1 MADQLYFSR
10 DTRLFIQF
18 RNQDDEDDNTAG
30 AGQLWEV
37 PILDGYSFSQTT
49 NTSEILLSEMEST
62 VGVSRRGRRLFT
74 DSLAPAEWSFSTY
87 IRPFKS
93 KGQTALDS
101 AGQGVAGAEAGSG
114 VDVHSVEEVLWAAM
128 AGADVYDSSTGIA
141 TVDNLQNG
149 TDTDRVEGTYTITE
163 SDYTAAGGGSGA
175 SFTIAVNGSGVT
187 TVSAVASPGDGYAV
201 NDTITVASEKLGAAA
216 GDTAFTFDVATLTTG
231 AKGFR
236 RAVNKVSGPVI
247 TPGADKST
255 IVLTESNRSALHP
268 MHLYFV
274 IETDV
279 DNPVIYKCAEA
290 VVNEVSIDFDVEG
303 IATLNWSG
311 FAKEIEDRSVNFRR
325 GTGTTLT
332 VGQTGNATTPKR
344 TQDGTDTDLL
354 TVGDFYFQSDNA
366 SGTAVHMVK
375 TVPGSGN
382 LTLVQAIDEAV
393 TSTNTFIRNR
403 LTSIDI
409 TADNK
414 TVFPGGMVTNG
425 DGKYSLTMTG
435 GSFTIANNI
444 TYLVP
449 DELGFVNKP
458 LEHVTGARNVTGSAT
473 CYLTLSDSDKTS
485 GTSRQF
491 FNDLVSTTAMSQV
504 VNKFA
509 VTLKIGGSA
518 QAGTPSL
525 VITMPNVH
533 FEVPSHQVEDV
544 ISLES
549 NFHALPA
556 DFGTANELTNIEYYA
571 PATYS

>member
-1 MADQLYFSR
+1 M
-10 DTRLFIQF
+10 
-18 RNQDDEDDNTAG
+18 
-30 AGQLWEV
+30 
-37 PILDGYSFSQTT
+37 
-49 NTSEILLSEMEST
+49 
-62 VGVSRRGRRLFT
+62 
-74 DSLAPAEWSFSTY
+74 
-87 IRPFKS
+87 
-93 KGQTALDS
+93 
-101 AGQGVAGAEAGSG
+101 
-114 VDVHSVEEVLWAAM
+114 
-128 AGADVYDSSTGIA
+128 
-141 TVDNLQNG
+141 
-149 TDTDRVEGTYTITE
+149 
-163 SDYTAAGGGSGA
+163 
-175 SFTIAVNGSGVT
+175 
-187 TVSAVASPGDGYAV
+187 
-201 NDTITVASEKLGAAA
+201 
-216 GDTAFTFDVATLTTG
+216 
-231 AKGFR
+231 
-236 RAVNKVSGPVI
+236 
-247 TPGADKST
+247 
-255 IVLTESNRSALHP
+255 TESNRSALHP

-274 IETDV
+274 IETDAL
-279 DNPVIYKCAEA
+279 NPVIYKCAEA

-311 FAKEIEDRSVNFRR
+311 FAKEIDDRSVNFRT

-344 TQDGTDTDLL
+344 TQDGADTDLL
-354 TVGDFYFQSDNA
+354 TAGDFYFQTDNA
-366 SGTAVHMVK
+366 QGTAVHMVK

-425 DGKYSLTMTG
+425 DGKYSRTMTG

-458 LEHVTGARNVTGSAT
+458 LEHVTGARNVTGAAT

-491 FNDLVSTTAMSQV
+491 FNDLVSTAAMSQV

-533 FEVPSHQVEDV
+533 FEVPSHQIEDV

>member
-10 DTRLFIQF
+10 DTRLFIEF

-93 KGQTALDS
+93 KGGSVAS
-101 AGQGVAGAEAGSG
+101 GVASADGSG
-114 VDVHSVEEVLWAAM
+114 TDIHSVEEVLWAAM
-128 AGADVYDSSTGIA
+128 SGADVYDSSTGIA
-141 TVDNLQNG
+141 TVDSTTGG
-149 TDTDRVEGTYTITE
+149 TDTDRTAGTYTITE
-163 SDYTAAGGGSGA
+163 SDYTAGGSGSGA
-175 SFTIAVNGSGVT
+175 SFTITVNGSGVA
-187 TVSAVASPGDGYAV
+187 SIAVASPGDGYAV
-201 NDTITVASEKLGAAA
+201 NDTITIQSEKIGDAVGGTDLG
-216 GDTAFTFDVATLTTG
+216 FDVATLTSG

-236 RAVNKVSGPVI
+236 RAVNKVSGPVV
-247 TPGADKST
+247 TPAATNST
-255 IVLTESNRSALHP
+255 IVMTESNRSALHP

-274 IETDV
+274 IETDAL
-279 DNPVIYKCAEA
+279 NPVIYKCAEA

-311 FAKEIEDRSVNFRR
+311 FAKEIDDRSVNFRT

-344 TQDGTDTDLL
+344 TQDGADTDLL
-354 TVGDFYFQSDNA
+354 TAGDFYFQTDNA
-366 SGTAVHMVK
+366 QGTAVHMVK

-414 TVFPGGMVTNG
+414 TVFPGGMVANG

-491 FNDLVSTTAMSQV
+491 FNDLVSTAAMSQV

-533 FEVPSHQVEDV
+533 FEVPSHQIEDV

-549 NFHALPA
+549 AFHALPA

>member
-10 DTRLFIQF
+10 DTRLFVQF

-93 KGQTALDS
+93 KGGSVAS
-101 AGQGVAGAEAGSG
+101 GVASADGSG
-114 VDVHSVEEVLWAAM
+114 TDIHSVEEVLWAAM
-128 AGADVYDSSTGIA
+128 SGADVYDSSTGIA
-141 TVDNLQNG
+141 TVDSTTGG
-149 TDTDRVEGTYTITE
+149 TDTDRTAGTYTITE
-163 SDYTAAGGGSGA
+163 SDFTATGGGSGA
-175 SFTIAVNGSGVT
+175 SFTITVNGSGVA
-187 TVSAVASPGDGYAV
+187 SIAVASPGDGYAV
-201 NDTITVASEKLGAAA
+201 NDTITIQSEKIGDAVGGTDLG
-216 GDTAFTFDVATLTTG
+216 FDVATLTSG

-236 RAVNKVSGPVI
+236 RAVNKVSGPVV
-247 TPGADKST
+247 TPASDNST
-255 IVLTESNRSALHP
+255 IVMTESNRSALHP
-268 MHLYFV
+268 MHIYFV
-274 IETDV
+274 IETDAL
-279 DNPVIYKCAEA
+279 NPVIYKCAEA

-311 FAKEIEDRSVNFRR
+311 FAKEIEDMSVNFRT

-354 TVGDFYFQSDNA
+354 TAGDFYFQTDNA
-366 SGTAVHMVK
+366 QGTAVHMVK

-414 TVFPGGMVTNG
+414 TVFPGGMVSNG

-491 FNDLVSTTAMSQV
+491 FNDLVSTAAMSQV

>member
-10 DTRLFIQF
+10 DTRLFIEF

-93 KGQTALDS
+93 KGGSVAS
-101 AGQGVAGAEAGSG
+101 GVASADGSG
-114 VDVHSVEEVLWAAM
+114 TDIHSVEEVLWAAM
-128 AGADVYDSSTGIA
+128 SGADVYDSSTGIA
-141 TVDNLQNG
+141 TVDSTTGG
-149 TDTDRVEGTYTITE
+149 TDTDRTAGTYTITE
-163 SDYTAAGGGSGA
+163 SDFTAGGSGSGA
-175 SFTIAVNGSGVT
+175 SFTITVNGSGVA
-187 TVSAVASPGDGYAV
+187 SIAVASPGDGYAV
-201 NDTITVASEKLGAAA
+201 NDTITIQSEKIGDAVGSTDLG
-216 GDTAFTFDVATLTTG
+216 FDVATLTSG

-236 RAVNKVSGPVI
+236 RAVNKVSGPVV
-247 TPGADKST
+247 TPAATNST
-255 IVLTESNRSALHP
+255 IVMTESNRSALHP

-274 IETDV
+274 IETDAL
-279 DNPVIYKCAEA
+279 NPVIYKCAEA

-311 FAKEIEDRSVNFRR
+311 FAKEIDDRSVNFRT

-354 TVGDFYFQSDNA
+354 TAGDFYFQTDNA
-366 SGTAVHMVK
+366 QGTAVHMVK

-414 TVFPGGMVTNG
+414 TVFPGGMVSNG

-435 GSFTIANNI
+435 GSFTISNNI

-458 LEHVTGARNVTGSAT
+458 LEHVTGARNVTGAAT

-491 FNDLVSTTAMSQV
+491 FNDLVSTAAMSQV

-533 FEVPSHQVEDV
+533 FEVPSHQIEDV

>member
-10 DTRLFIQF
+10 DTRLFVQF
-18 RNQDDEDDNTAG
+18 RNQDDEDANTAG

-93 KGQTALDS
+93 KGGSVAS
-101 AGQGVAGAEAGSG
+101 GVASADGSG
-114 VDVHSVEEVLWAAM
+114 TDIHSVEEVLWAAM
-128 AGADVYDSSTGIA
+128 SGADVYDSATGIA
-141 TVDNLQNG
+141 TVDTLG
-149 TDTDRVEGTYTITE
+149 GTTDTDRTAGTYTITE
-163 SDYTAAGGGSGA
+163 SDYTTDVSGGGTGA
-175 SFTIAVNGSGVT
+175 SFTVTVNGSGVAS
-187 TVSAVASPGDGYAV
+187 VAVASPGDGFAV
-201 NDTITVASEKLGAAA
+201 DETITIASEKIGAAA
-216 GDTAFTFDVATLTTG
+216 GDTAFTFDVATLTSG
-231 AKGFR
+231 AKGFK
-236 RAVNKVSGPVI
+236 RAVNKVSGPVV
-247 TPGADKST
+247 TPASDNST
-255 IVLTESNRSALHP
+255 IVMTESNRSALHP

-274 IETDV
+274 IETDAL
-279 DNPVIYKCAEA
+279 NPVIYKCAEA

-311 FAKEIEDRSVNFRR
+311 FAKEIDDRSVNFRT

-354 TVGDFYFQSDNA
+354 TAGDFYFQTDNA
-366 SGTAVHMVK
+366 QGTAVHMVK

-491 FNDLVSTTAMSQV
+491 FNDLVSTAAMSQV

-533 FEVPSHQVEDV
+533 FEVPSHQIEDV

-549 NFHALPA
+549 AFHALPA

>member
-10 DTRLFIQF
+10 DTRLFVQF

-93 KGQTALDS
+93 KGGSVAS
-101 AGQGVAGAEAGSG
+101 GVASADGSG
-114 VDVHSVEEVLWAAM
+114 TDIHSVEEVLWAAM
-128 AGADVYDSSTGIA
+128 SGADVYDSSTGIA
-141 TVDNLQNG
+141 TVDSTTGG
-149 TDTDRVEGTYTITE
+149 TDTDRTAGTYTITE
-163 SDYTAAGGGSGA
+163 SDFTATGGGSGA
-175 SFTIAVNGSGVT
+175 SFTITVNGSGVA
-187 TVSAVASPGDGYAV
+187 SIAVASPGDGYAV
-201 NDTITVASEKLGAAA
+201 NDTITIQSEKIGDAVGGTDLG
-216 GDTAFTFDVATLTTG
+216 FDVATLTSG

-236 RAVNKVSGPVI
+236 RAVNKVSGPVV
-247 TPGADKST
+247 TPASDNST
-255 IVLTESNRSALHP
+255 IVMTESNRSALHP
-268 MHLYFV
+268 MHIYFV
-274 IETDV
+274 IETDAL
-279 DNPVIYKCAEA
+279 NPVIYKCAEA

-311 FAKEIEDRSVNFRR
+311 FAKEIEDMSVNFRT

-354 TVGDFYFQSDNA
+354 TAGDFYFQTDNA
-366 SGTAVHMVK
+366 QGTAVHMVK

-414 TVFPGGMVTNG
+414 TVFPGGMVSNG

-491 FNDLVSTTAMSQV
+491 FNDLVSTAAMSQV

-533 FEVPSHQVEDV
+533 FEVPSHQIEDV

>member
-10 DTRLFIQF
+10 DTRLFIEF

-93 KGQTALDS
+93 KGGSVAS
-101 AGQGVAGAEAGSG
+101 GVASADGSG
-114 VDVHSVEEVLWAAM
+114 TDIHSVEEVLWAAM
-128 AGADVYDSSTGIA
+128 SGADVYDSSTGIA
-141 TVDNLQNG
+141 TVDSTTGG
-149 TDTDRVEGTYTITE
+149 TQAARTAGTYTITE
-163 SDYTAAGGGSGA
+163 SDYTAGGSGSGA
-175 SFTIAVNGSGVT
+175 SFTITIDGNGAAT
-187 TVSAVASPGDGYAV
+187 IAVASPGDGYAV
-201 NDTITVASEKLGAAA
+201 NDTITIQSEKIGDAVGSTDLG
-216 GDTAFTFDVATLTTG
+216 FDVATLTSG

-236 RAVNKVSGPVI
+236 RAVNKVSGPVV
-247 TPGADKST
+247 TPAATNST
-255 IVLTESNRSALHP
+255 IVMTESNRSALHP

-274 IETDV
+274 IETDAL
-279 DNPVIYKCAEA
+279 NPVIYKCAEA

-311 FAKEIEDRSVNFRR
+311 FAKEIDDRSVNFRT

-344 TQDGTDTDLL
+344 TQDGADTDLL
-354 TVGDFYFQSDNA
+354 TAGDFYFQTDNA
-366 SGTAVHMVK
+366 QGTAVHMVK

-414 TVFPGGMVTNG
+414 TVFPGGMVANG

-435 GSFTIANNI
+435 GSFTISNNI

-458 LEHVTGARNVTGSAT
+458 LEHVTGARNVTGAAT

-491 FNDLVSTTAMSQV
+491 FNDLVSTAAMSQV

-533 FEVPSHQVEDV
+533 FEVPSHQIEDV